1 MLYRGSDHYG
11 YVYIRTETYIRRR
24 GGHLWWRAWD
34 TGREVPA
41 GFMVLTDGTFDD
53 FIVGS
58 EHLDHEVSDWDS
70 GRFPYRGEAS
80 GWCGSTTTDPPGS
93 APTSSASTPA
103 SLPTRDLP

>member
-58 EHLDHEVSDWDS
+58 EHLHDEVSDWDS
-70 GRFPYRGEAS
+70 GRFPYRGEAFRVV
-80 GWCGSTTTDPPGS
+80 WLDDDRS
-93 APTSSASTPA
+93 ARVRADVFGLDTG
-103 SLPTRDLP
+103 